1 MKKAFLEL
9 TLNII
14 SMRMLAG
21 KRYILWRQC
30 FLCGRST
37 RVLLSLKKTEPE
49 YYTDDIIKGASAEDC
64 LVGRFCIPR
73 GTMLFVNMWAI
84 QNDPKIWLDPG
95 KFKPELS
102 LRWWDWRWAHLF
114 SIMGEDMT
122 ERPGFTMAKAQPLKA
137 MCRPRCGTLKLFS
150 Q

>member
-49 YYTDDIIKGASAEDC
+49 YYTDDIIKGASAGE
-64 LVGRFCIPR
+64 I
-73 GTMLFVNMWAI
+73 WAPYSI
-84 QNDPKIWLDPG
+84 LGIITRCKNTTIFMDHQKIAWLEG
-95 KFKPELS
+95 SASHVALCY
-102 LRWWDWRWAHLF
+102 L
-114 SIMGEDMT
+114 
-122 ERPGFTMAKAQPLKA
+122 
-137 MCRPRCGTLKLFS
+137 
-150 Q
+150 